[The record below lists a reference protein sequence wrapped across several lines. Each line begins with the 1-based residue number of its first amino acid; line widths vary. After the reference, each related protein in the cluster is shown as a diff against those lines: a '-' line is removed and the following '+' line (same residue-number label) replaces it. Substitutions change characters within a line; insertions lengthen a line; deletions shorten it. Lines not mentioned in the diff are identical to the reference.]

1 MATIIRFPA
10 EVSVWRETM
19 RQALRTDPG
28 KLGEILMFTG
38 VRYARHEGNGNE
50 NGNKSRPKRKR
61 RAKA

>member
-10 EVSVWRETM
+10 EVSVWRETT
-19 RQALRTDPG
+19 RQALRIDPG
-28 KLGEILMFTG
+28 KLGEIVMFTG
-38 VRYARHEGNGNE
+38 VRYARHEGTG